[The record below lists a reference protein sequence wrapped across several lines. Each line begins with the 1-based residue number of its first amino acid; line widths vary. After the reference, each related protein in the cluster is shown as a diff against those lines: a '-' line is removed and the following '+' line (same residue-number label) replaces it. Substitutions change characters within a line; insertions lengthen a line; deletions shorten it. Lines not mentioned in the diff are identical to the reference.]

1 MNLLQDIR
9 FAVRLLVKD
18 RWVTAVATVAL
29 ALGIGMNATV
39 FTLVNAFLIR
49 GLPFDDP
56 DRIMYVG
63 ERDTMTGRSFMVSWP
78 DFQDWRESQKSF
90 IGLGAWSAGAMNVS
104 DEGRPPERYSGAYFT
119 ANAFRLLGERPILGR
134 DFLDVLPGDDKP
146 GAEALVRL
154 ARRVRLA
161 RAPGDRSRSDQR
173 AAARMIQ

>member
-1 MNLLQDIR
+1 M
-9 FAVRLLVKD
+9 
-18 RWVTAVATVAL
+18 
-29 ALGIGMNATV
+29 
-39 FTLVNAFLIR
+39 
-49 GLPFDDP
+49 
-56 DRIMYVG
+56 
-63 ERDTMTGRSFMVSWP
+63 S
-78 DFQDWRESQKSF
+78 
-90 IGLGAWSAGAMNVS
+90 VS